1 MSIFTPALTTKQ
13 FQRFHAMQGSDSD
26 DSDDDGDED
35 MFEENDF
42 D

>member
-1 MSIFTPALTTKQ
+1 
-13 FQRFHAMQGSDSD
+13 MQGSDSD

-42 D
+42 DWRVVTSERRRQMLLRRSA